1 MEFVIMTRYRK
12 ALVPLVMAGLVA
24 LADVMGIAPELI
36 TPEVAEAVIAV
47 LLAATAG
54 VYQVANK
61 E

>member
-1 MEFVIMTRYRK
+1 MTMNRYRK

-24 LADVMGIAPELI
+24 LANAVGIAPALI
-36 TPEVAEAVIAV
+36 TAEVAEAVIAV

-54 VYQVANK
+54 VYQIANK

>member
-1 MEFVIMTRYRK
+1 MNRYRK

-24 LADVMGIAPELI
+24 LANAVGIAPALI
-36 TPEVAEAVIAV
+36 TAEVAEAVIAV

-54 VYQVANK
+54 VYQIANK